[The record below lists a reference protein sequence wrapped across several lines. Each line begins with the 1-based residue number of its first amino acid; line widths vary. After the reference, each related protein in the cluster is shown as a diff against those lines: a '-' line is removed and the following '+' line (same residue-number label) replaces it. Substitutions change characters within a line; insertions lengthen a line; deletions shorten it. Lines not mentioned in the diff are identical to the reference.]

1 MADTPPTGRLAAMAD
16 DNGTITPPATDGI
29 PPAPTPPTPAA
40 PSAPADLGDAGK
52 KALDEERAARREA
65 EKQRKEM
72 ETRLKELEPLAAKA
86 KELEDSKKTETE
98 KLGEKLTAA
107 EKRAV
112 EAEQKALRLE
122 VASAKGLTQAQAK
135 RLVGAT
141 KEELEADA
149 DELLASFGA
158 GDTSGGKGS
167 GSKGRTPVEKLR
179 PGAMPTPPE
188 LTLAEQVKAAEQAG
202 KWAEARRLKTQQLVE
217 LQQSKT

>member
-1 MADTPPTGRLAAMAD
+1 MAD
-16 DNGTITPPATDGI
+16 DNGTITPPATDGNPTPAPAT
-29 PPAPTPPTPAA
+29 PPAP
-40 PSAPADLGDAGK
+40 APADLGDAGK
-52 KALDEERAARREA
+52 KALDEERQARREA
-65 EKQRKEM
+65 EKQRKDLEA
-72 ETRLKELEPLAAKA
+72 RLKELEPLAAKA
-86 KELEDSKKTETE
+86 KQLEDSKKTETE

-149 DELLASFGA
+149 DELLSSFGA
-158 GDTSGGKGS
+158 VDAGGGKG
-167 GSKGRTPVEKLR
+167 GGAGKGRTPVEKLR

-188 LTLAEQVKAAEQAG
+188 LTLGQQIAAAEKDGNWGLARQLKSQQLTALAEQQTTK
-202 KWAEARRLKTQQLVE
+202 
-217 LQQSKT
+217 

>member
-1 MADTPPTGRLAAMAD
+1 MAD
-16 DNGTITPPATDGI
+16 DNGTITPPATDGTT
-29 PPAPTPPTPAA
+29 PPAPPTPPAPA
-40 PSAPADLGDAGK
+40 PAPADLGDAGK

-65 EKQRKEM
+65 EKQRKDL

-86 KELEDSKKTETE
+86 KQLEDSKKTETE

-149 DELLASFGA
+149 DELLSSFGA
-158 GDTSGGKGS
+158 VDTSGGKGN
-167 GSKGRTPVEKLR
+167 GGKGRTPVEKLR

-188 LTLAEQVKAAEQAG
+188 LTLGQQIAAAEKDGNWGLARQLKSQQLTALAEQQTTK
-202 KWAEARRLKTQQLVE
+202 
-217 LQQSKT
+217 

>member
-1 MADTPPTGRLAAMAD
+1 MAD
-16 DNGTITPPATDGI
+16 DDGTITPPATDGNPTPVPPT
-29 PPAPTPPTPAA
+29 PPAPPA
-40 PSAPADLGDAGK
+40 PLADLGDAGK
-52 KALDEERAARREA
+52 KALDEERAARRDA
-65 EKQRKEM
+65 EKARKDL

-112 EAEQKALRLE
+112 EAEQRALRLE

-158 GDTSGGKGS
+158 VDPSGGKGS
-167 GSKGRTPVEKLR
+167 GAGKGRTPLEKLR
-179 PGAMPTPPE
+179 PGAMPNAPE
-188 LTLAEQVKAAEQAG
+188 LTLAQQIAAAEKDG
-202 KWAEARRLKTQQLVE
+202 KWDTARQLKAQQLIGLAE
-217 LQQSKT
+217 QQTTK